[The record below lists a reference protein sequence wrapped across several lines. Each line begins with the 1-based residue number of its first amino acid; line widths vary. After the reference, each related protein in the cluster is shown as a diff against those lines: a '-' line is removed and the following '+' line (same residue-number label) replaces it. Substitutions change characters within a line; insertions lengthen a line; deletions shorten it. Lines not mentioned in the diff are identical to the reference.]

1 VSGDQAIDAWLAS
14 KGYASAEAKAAA
26 RGELEAQGLTRAGK
40 QRMSDEKLP
49 RAEEMLRAKFALHCT
64 TPECT
69 AWARASGR
77 LALQCEPRT
86 ACERCGGS
94 ENRRAETE
102 LKEAF
107 RRAGVKKFL
116 VVGGSPSVRE
126 DLEEHLGDDISL
138 RLIDGTERRTLDRA
152 RADLEW
158 ADVALVWGA
167 SELHHKV
174 SLQYTQA
181 PPPLNKKVVNSR
193 QRGIKMALGEVV
205 EHLGRRGKAR

>member
-1 VSGDQAIDAWLAS
+1 MSGDQAIDAWLAER
-14 KGYASAEAKAAA
+14 GYASPAA
-26 RGELEAQGLTRAGK
+26 RASARAELEAQGLTRAGK

-49 RAEEMLRAKFALHCT
+49 RAADALRAKFALHCT
-64 TPECT
+64 SPECIS
-69 AWARASGR
+69 WARASGR
-77 LALQCEPRT
+77 MPMPCEPRT
-86 ACERCGGS
+86 TCERCGGS
-94 ENRRAETE
+94 ENRRAEME

-107 RRAGVKKFL
+107 RKAGVRKLL

-126 DLEEHLGDDISL
+126 DLEEHLGEDIEL

>member
-1 VSGDQAIDAWLAS
+1 MSGDQAIDAWLTQR
-14 KGYASAEAKAAA
+14 GYASAEARAAA
-26 RGELEAQGLTRAGK
+26 RSELEARGLTRAGK

-49 RAEEMLRAKFALHCT
+49 RAAEALQAKFALHCL

-77 LALQCEPRT
+77 VPLACDPRT
-86 ACERCGGS
+86 HCERCGGS
-94 ENRRAETE
+94 ENRRAEAE

-107 RRAGVKKFL
+107 RRAGVKRLL

-126 DLEEHLGDDISL
+126 DLTEHLGGEIEL
-138 RLIDGTERRTLDRA
+138 RLVDGTERRTLDRA

-205 EHLGRRGKAR
+205 EHLGRRGKGR

>member
-1 VSGDQAIDAWLAS
+1 VSGDQAIDAWLAAS
-14 KGYASAEAKAAA
+14 GYGTPQSRAAA
-26 RGELEAQGLTRAGK
+26 RAELEAQGLTRAGK

-49 RAEEMLRAKFALHCT
+49 RATEVLRAKFALHCT
-64 TPECT
+64 SPECT
-69 AWARASGR
+69 QWAKYSGR
-77 LALQCEPRT
+77 TPVQCEPRT

-94 ENRRAETE
+94 ENRRAEAE

-107 RRAGVKKFL
+107 KRAGVKKLL

-126 DLEEHLGDDISL
+126 DLEEHLGSEISL
-138 RLIDGTERRTLDRA
+138 RLVDGTERRTFDRA
-152 RADLEW
+152 KADLEW

-174 SLQYTQA
+174 SMQYTNA
-181 PPPLNKKVVNSR
+181 TPPLNKKVVNSR

-205 EHLGRRGKAR
+205 EHLERRGKSK

>member
-1 VSGDQAIDAWLAS
+1 MSGDQAIDAWLAAC
-14 KGYASAEAKAAA
+14 GYGTPVARAAA
-26 RGELEAQGLTRAGK
+26 RQLLEASGLTRPGK
-40 QRMSDEKLP
+40 QRMADEKLP
-49 RAEEMLRAKFALHCT
+49 RAAQALAAKFALHCAS
-64 TPECT
+64 PECI
-69 AWARASGR
+69 AWAQASGR
-77 LALQCEPRT
+77 TPLSCEPRS

-94 ENRRAETE
+94 ENRRAEAE

-107 RRAGVKKFL
+107 RQAGVTKLL

-126 DLEEHLGDDISL
+126 DLEEHLGEEIEL

-174 SLQYTQA
+174 SNQYTQA
-181 PPPLNKKVVNSR
+181 PAPLNRKVVNSR
-193 QRGIKMALGEVV
+193 QRGIKMALREVV
-205 EHLGRRGKAR
+205 EHLHRRGRAR